1 MADELVV
8 VHTFGTRPEAD
19 LAISALEA
27 AGIEAMV
34 RADTGGEMYRTIAW
48 AGVGFQ
54 LLVRPE
60 DADQARAILDVPA
73 RPVPEER

>member
-1 MADELVV
+1 MSNQLVV
-8 VHTFGTRPEAD
+8 VHTFSSRPEAD
-19 LAISALEA
+19 IAISALDA

-48 AGVGFQ
+48 AGLGFQ

-60 DADQARAILDVPA
+60 DADQARAILDMPA